1 METVVSRDG
10 TPIAFERTGA
20 GPPLVLVHGSTAD
33 HRRWAVLL
41 PRLTERFTVLAM
53 DRRGRGASGDAPD
66 YALEREYEDVA
77 AVLRAAGPGA
87 SLLGHS
93 FGALCAMEA
102 ALRVPGLRRLVL
114 YEPGFP
120 VDGAA
125 LYPPGLLD
133 RLRALLDAG
142 DRDGFL
148 AAFFRDGAGLSDAQ
162 IDTLRADPSWPA
174 RLAGAHTALRE
185 AADGDYVFAPDRF
198 AALAVPTLLVVGGA
212 SPPELTAPSRALAA
226 ALPDSRIAMLPGQG
240 HAAITTAPEMFLG
253 AVLPFLAAGA

>member
-185 AADGDYVFAPDRF
+185 AADGDYVFAPERF